1 MSAIGDVK
9 NTLFSYQGISNY
21 LENKSLDEKLL
32 QLAEM
37 TAKILSADNCSIML
51 FGNTE
56 SKNSH
61 MRVCA
66 SYGMLPAVAYKES
79 IGKGEGIAG
88 HVVATGQSLLIEDI
102 KKSGFANRARRAN
115 DPRKSLIS
123 SPIEVNTSIIGVVN
137 VCGHREV
144 FNKLDLNLLDVVA
157 LFIGKSIQAIQQAIQ
172 LQISLNSRFAQLALI
187 QEAQVNIV
195 NSPGNAMQ
203 NPGQVANILTK
214 SFYKEMTRA
223 GFSSSQIIYAASEI
237 ITRLDIK
244 LQRHNKRM
252 EHEIAKSADKV
263 SQRITTEYKSEKR
276 TFLSH

>member
-1 MSAIGDVK
+1 MNAIGDVK
-9 NTLFSYQGISNY
+9 NPLFSFQGISNY

-37 TAKILSADNCSIML
+37 TAKILSAENCSIML
-51 FGNTE
+51 FGNKKSE
-56 SKNSH
+56 NSH

-66 SYGMLPAVAYKES
+66 SYGLLPAVAYKES

-88 HVVATGQSLLIEDI
+88 HVFATGQSLLIEDI
-102 KKSGFANRARRAN
+102 KKSRFANRARRAN

-123 SPIEVNTSIIGVVN
+123 SPIEVNTCIVGVVN
-137 VCGHREV
+137 VCGHKEV
-144 FNKLDLNLLDVVA
+144 FNKLDLNLLDVIA

-172 LQISLNSRFAQLALI
+172 LQISLNSRSAQLALI
-187 QEAQVNIV
+187 QEAQENIG
-195 NSPGNAMQ
+195 NSPRNALH

-214 SFYKEMTRA
+214 SFYREMIRA

-237 ITRLDIK
+237 ITRLNGK

-252 EHEIAKSADKV
+252 ENDIAKSADKI
-263 SQRITTEYKSEKR
+263 SQRITAAYKSEKQ

>member
-1 MSAIGDVK
+1 MSAISDVK
-9 NTLFSYQGISNY
+9 NPVFSYQGISNY
-21 LENKSLDEKLL
+21 LEKKSLDEKLL
-32 QLAEM
+32 QLTNM
-37 TAKILSADNCSIML
+37 TAKILGADNCSIML
-51 FGNTE
+51 FGNTGSE
-56 SKNSH
+56 NSH

-66 SYGMLPAVAYKES
+66 SYGLLPAAAYKET

-102 KKSGFANRARRAN
+102 KKSEFASQARRAN
-115 DPRKSLIS
+115 DQRKSLIS
-123 SPIEVNTSIIGVVN
+123 SPIEVNYNIVGVVN

-144 FNKLDLNLLDVVA
+144 FNKLDLSLLDVVA

-172 LQISLNSRFAQLALI
+172 LQISLDSRYAQLALI
-187 QEAQVNIV
+187 QAAQENIV
-195 NSPGNAMQ
+195 NSPGNAMHD
-203 NPGQVANILTK
+203 PGHVANILTK

-237 ITRLDIK
+237 ITRLDSK

-263 SQRITTEYKSEKR
+263 SRRIKAEYKSEKR
-276 TFLSH
+276 TSLSH